1 MDLISNPAVV
11 TFTVVCAVILPMI
24 VLLWPIIHSYVS
36 TKGRRVRKLINM
48 IPGPPFLPI
57 IGNILEFLGSR
68 ERIVKVRNEHF
79 STYSNIFK
87 VWICHHPLVKPVSP
101 DCIEAILHSSR
112 NIEKSLFYNLLHPW
126 LGTGL
131 LTSKGDKWFSH
142 RKLLTPA
149 FHFKILEEFIP
160 IFMEKS
166 LSLVE
171 KLKVEAA
178 SGKSFNIVPI
188 ISLCTLD
195 LICESAMGI
204 KLDPQDKSQQEYVS
218 AIHTLGDIVYYRSM
232 RPWLFSEYV
241 FSFTK
246 RSKEQNKALKILHEF
261 TESAI
266 REKKNVYRK
275 RRCNPNEIEQTK
287 EKNEEERENSIK
299 KKRKVKA
306 FLDLLIELSVEKK
319 LLSDRE
325 IREEV
330 DTFMFE
336 GHDTTSM
343 AICWTLFAL
352 ANNPDV
358 QEKAWEDVKM
368 CWKHKSKTEAG
379 DELSQTNFFNDMP
392 YLERCIKESLRLY
405 PSVPVISRKLSEDLQ
420 MGEYLLPAD
429 TIIHIHVSNIHRNPS
444 IYTDPDKFDPDRFLP
459 EAVNARHP
467 YAYIPFSAGPRNCI
481 GQRFA
486 MLEVKAV
493 VSAILY
499 NFQLIPVEK
508 PEDIVIMADLV
519 LRSKN
524 GIKIKFIPR
533 SNIPIAN

>member
-1 MDLISNPAVV
+1 MELSSSTAIIAFSA
-11 TFTVVCAVILPMI
+11 VCAVVIPLILIIWP
-24 VLLWPIIHSYVS
+24 VLNSYLS
-36 TKGRRVRKLINM
+36 IRGRRVRQLINK
-48 IPGPPFLPI
+48 IPGPPFLPVL
-57 IGNILEFLGSR
+57 GNVFEFLGSR
-68 ERIVKVRNEHF
+68 ERIVEVRNNHF
-79 STYSNIFK
+79 ASYSDIFK
-87 VWICHHPLVKPVSP
+87 IWICHYPLVKPVGP
-101 DCIEAILHSSR
+101 ECVEV
-112 NIEKSLFYNLLHPW
+112 
-126 LGTGL
+126 
-131 LTSKGDKWFSH
+131 GDKWFTH

-160 IFMEKS
+160 LFLEKS
-166 LSLVE
+166 LSLVD
-171 KLKVEAA
+171 KLRIEAA
-178 SGKSFNIVPI
+178 SGKSFDVVPI
-188 ISLCTLD
+188 ISMCTLD
-195 LICESAMGI
+195 LICESAMGV
-204 KLDPQDKSQQEYVS
+204 KLNPKDKSQQEYVA
-218 AIHTLGDIVYYRSM
+218 AIYTLGDIVYYRSM
-232 RPWLFSEYV
+232 RPWLFSDFM

-246 RSKEQNKALKILHEF
+246 KSKQQEKALKVLHEF

-266 REKKNVYRK
+266 REKKNLYLLRK
-275 RRCNPNEIEQTK
+275 NND
-287 EKNEEERENSIK
+287 NENSRDFDESDSEEQLKIR

-319 LLSDRE
+319 VLTDRE

-343 AICWTLFAL
+343 AICWILFTL

-358 QEKAWEDVKM
+358 QEKAWKEVKEFWEYRTKMEKEDR
-368 CWKHKSKTEAG
+368 SYQSNIFT
-379 DELSQTNFFNDMP
+379 DMP

-420 MGEYLLPAD
+420 MGGYLIPAD

-444 IYTDPDKFDPDRFLP
+444 IYSNPDSFDPDRFLP
-459 EAVNARHP
+459 EAVNTRHP

-493 VSAILY
+493 VSAILF
-499 NFQLIPVEK
+499 NFHLVAMDR
-508 PEDIVIMADLV
+508 PEDIVIVADLV

-524 GIKIKFIPR
+524 GIKMKFIPR
-533 SNIPIAN
+533 NGN